1 MTIQEM
7 MNKIDAVL
15 EDSKAGV
22 LATVDADGRPHARWM
37 TPVVLPQWPDS
48 IFAVTSPHFPKVLQL
63 DTNNKVEWLIQ
74 TRALD
79 QVINVRGGMNVL
91 DNPSV
96 KAQVME
102 AIGRKLVV
110 FWKINQER
118 TDFVILETIIDE
130 ACWNA
135 PMKGLKEVVDFRQ
148 KGAFHE

>member
-1 MTIQEM
+1 M
-7 MNKIDAVL
+7 L
-15 EDSKAGV
+15 FRS
-22 LATVDADGRPHARWM
+22 
-37 TPVVLPQWPDS
+37 
-48 IFAVTSPHFPKVLQL
+48 QL

-148 KGAFHE
+148 KGAFS